1 MRPLI
6 LPRCGV
12 GVLEVCSHAGAQS
25 GSRLLAQEAVR
36 AGVWRPE
43 AGGPVSGRDDER
55 SSKLGYGAGREEG
68 GARCVLGPEG
78 QEGGFCKSLRA
89 RWGGLCVCVS
99 VCV

>member
-25 GSRLLAQEAVR
+25 GSRLQAEEAAR

-43 AGGPVSGRDDER
+43 VGGPVSGRDDER
-55 SSKLGYGAGREEG
+55 SPKLGYGAGERNG
-68 GARCVLGPEG
+68 GP
-78 QEGGFCKSLRA
+78 
-89 RWGGLCVCVS
+89 GLY
-99 VCV
+99 